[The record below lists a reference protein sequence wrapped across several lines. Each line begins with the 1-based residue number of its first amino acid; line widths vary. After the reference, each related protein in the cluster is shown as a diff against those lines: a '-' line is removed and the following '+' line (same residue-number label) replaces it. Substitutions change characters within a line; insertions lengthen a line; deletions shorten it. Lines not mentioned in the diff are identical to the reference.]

1 MRNTSPV
8 LKANVEILRQA
19 SKIYSPKVFKMFED
33 EYVKAWDCTIEK
45 ISKAGTKVEYK
56 VIYAGRGTKHHVRFE
71 PSPTIVESSCMKFSF
86 VGILCAHA
94 LKVLDKKNIKK
105 IIEQYI
111 SNRWTKDARD
121 GDVSSST
128 QALGSFEKSIG
139 KRCFNLNYNFRE
151 ISTLAVEADS
161 MYEYAYEV
169 SVKLMKDL
177 QEMRKKLPSQTLPDQ
192 SELSDEVCNS
202 NHEQV
207 DFAIAG
213 VKTKAT
219 VGRPKG
225 RIKGALEKR
234 KGHKVQHKSKASELF
249 IL

>member
-8 LKANVEILRQA
+8 LKTNVEILRQA

-71 PSPTIVESSCMKFSF
+71 PSPTIVECSCKKFSF

-94 LKVLDKKNIKK
+94 LKVL
-105 IIEQYI
+105 
-111 SNRWTKDARD
+111 
-121 GDVSSST
+121 
-128 QALGSFEKSIG
+128 
-139 KRCFNLNYNFRE
+139 
-151 ISTLAVEADS
+151 
-161 MYEYAYEV
+161 
-169 SVKLMKDL
+169 
-177 QEMRKKLPSQTLPDQ
+177 
-192 SELSDEVCNS
+192 
-202 NHEQV
+202 EQV

-234 KGHKVQHKSKASELF
+234 KCHKVQHKSKASELF
-249 IL
+249 FL

>member
-1 MRNTSPV
+1 
-8 LKANVEILRQA
+8 
-19 SKIYSPKVFKMFED
+19 
-33 EYVKAWDCTIEK
+33 
-45 ISKAGTKVEYK
+45 
-56 VIYAGRGTKHHVRFE
+56 
-71 PSPTIVESSCMKFSF
+71 
-86 VGILCAHA
+86 
-94 LKVLDKKNIKK
+94 
-105 IIEQYI
+105 
-111 SNRWTKDARD
+111 
-121 GDVSSST
+121 
-128 QALGSFEKSIG
+128 
-139 KRCFNLNYNFRE
+139 
-151 ISTLAVEADS
+151 

-177 QEMRKKLPSQTLPDQ
+177 QEMRKKLPSQTLPD
-192 SELSDEVCNS
+192 VCNS